1 MFRNVRL
8 QSKMLLLVIGPLVG
22 LLALGVFSLIGISR
36 SASDLEVLQ
45 TREIKLYQAA
55 NDTRYLDEVLTHS
68 AARYITSNGDEK
80 WWIRY
85 NDAVGQLDVA
95 LATGKQFAT
104 PNDLEFLSKV
114 DIANQKLITL
124 ETEIHDLVKAGKGA
138 EATKVLS
145 GEYDVQKN
153 IYSAG
158 VKKFF
163 DASTARISQVVRDG
177 RDRAD
182 TQRNIVLIV
191 GFLGLG
197 LIAAA
202 LVFARRISGPLVA
215 LTAAANTAAKVTLPQ
230 MLIAA
235 QAGDVEGTTLAQFDT
250 GTADEMGELTRALDS
265 FQNTAVGLAQEQTVI
280 RRNMAETLVNLGR
293 RNQGLLN
300 KTLKLISNLER
311 DERDPQRLDELFKL
325 DHLATRVRRNA
336 ESLLV
341 LAGANSSRVS
351 PRPVAMNDV
360 LRAAVS
366 EIEDYNRVEVELDGH
381 VHLRG
386 SVVADVAHLLA
397 ELLENAATCSP
408 PNEPVRVSGKMGIN
422 DYRIVIVDEGVGM
435 SSEALEDANERV
447 SSAPK
452 FEARPTKA
460 LGLHV
465 VGRLADRH
473 GINVRL
479 IENVTGGVA
488 VKISIPLALTM
499 DSVAPAPTPTPEP
512 RVATTAPVDPRP
524 APAVER
530 RMPPPRVAPVAP
542 IAPVASASRAPE
554 PQTAWATVT
563 SLPTSPML
571 DNIEPETP
579 VFEQRQRGAQRF
591 ESGRPTPAVNRPSAS
606 AEQVASRLGSFQ
618 NATRPGSPDES
629 DAALSNHGEQ

>member
-8 QSKMLLLVIGPLVG
+8 QSKMLLLVIGPLIG
-22 LLALGVFSLIGISR
+22 LLMLGVFSLAGISR
-36 SASDLEVLQ
+36 SASDLEALE

-80 WWIRY
+80 WWTRY
-85 NDAVGQLDVA
+85 NDAVKSLDKA
-95 LATGKQFAT
+95 LADGKQFAT
-104 PNDLEFLSKV
+104 PQDLAYLSEV
-114 DIANQKLITL
+114 DVANQNLIKL
-124 ETEIHDLVKAGKGA
+124 ETNIHDLVKAGDPVKA
-138 EATKVLS
+138 NAILS
-145 GEYDVQKN
+145 GEYDVQKD

-163 DASTARISQVVRDG
+163 DASTARISQVARDG
-177 RDRAD
+177 RARAT

-191 GFLGLG
+191 GLFGLG

-202 LVFARRISGPLVA
+202 FVLARRISGPLVS
-215 LTAAANTAAKVTLPQ
+215 LTAAARNAATVTLPQ

-235 QAGDVEGTTLAQFDT
+235 QAGDVEGATLAQFDT
-250 GTADEMGELTRALDS
+250 GTSDEMGELTRALDS
-265 FQNTAVGLAQEQTVI
+265 FQNTAAGLAQEQTVI

-300 KTLKLISNLER
+300 KTLKLISNLEQ
-311 DERDPQRLDELFKL
+311 DERDPKRLDELFKL

-351 PRPVAMNDV
+351 PRPVPMNDV

-366 EIEDYNRVEVELDGH
+366 EIEDYSRVEVALDGH

-397 ELLENAATCSP
+397 ELLENATTSSP
-408 PNEPVRVSGKMGIN
+408 PHEVVQVSGKMGLN
-422 DYRIVIVDEGVGM
+422 DYRIVIVDEGLGM
-435 SSEALEDANERV
+435 SPEALEDANERV

-452 FEARPTKA
+452 FDARPTKA

-473 GINVRL
+473 GITVRL
-479 IENVTGGVA
+479 IENVTGGIA
-488 VKISIPLALTM
+488 VKVSIPLALTM
-499 DSVAPAPTPTPEP
+499 DSVAPAPTPTPP
-512 RVATTAPVDPRP
+512 PATTAPVDPRP

-530 RMPPPRVAPVAP
+530 RQSAAPVAA
-542 IAPVASASRAPE
+542 APRAPQPE
-554 PQTAWATVT
+554 PVLATVT
-563 SLPTSPML
+563 ALPTSPLL
-571 DNIEPETP
+571 DGVDADVSP

-591 ESGRPTPAVNRPSAS
+591 ESGRPTPAASRPAAS
-606 AEQVASRLGSFQ
+606 ADQVASRLGSFQ
-618 NATRPGSPDES
+618 NATRPASPEES
-629 DAALSNHGEQ
+629 DAALSTHGEQ